1 MKRILFLILGYYL
14 VIQAALALFATEGNR
29 LEYGAIILPI
39 ALLSGGGGYYLII
52 MGRLMGEYEKAMRA
66 FSVR

>member
-14 VIQAALALFATEGNR
+14 IIQAALALFATDGNR

-39 ALLSGGGGYYLII
+39 ALLSGCGGYYLIL
-52 MGRLMGEYEKAMRA
+52 MGRRMGEYEEAMRT